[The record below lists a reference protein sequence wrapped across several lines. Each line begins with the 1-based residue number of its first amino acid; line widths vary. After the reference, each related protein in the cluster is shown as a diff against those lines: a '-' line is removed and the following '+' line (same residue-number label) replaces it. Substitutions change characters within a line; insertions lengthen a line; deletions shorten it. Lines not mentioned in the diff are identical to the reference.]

1 MLRHVHVKWSH
12 RTPRALSTC
21 DSMQSALCCK
31 LIVWHTQSSQ
41 VRAWTWKLNLLHP
54 ACGLEFTIF
63 LEHYIPLPGPADT
76 CIAKII
82 MCTEQARSIRV
93 HAYVT
98 SSNTT
103 CAVPMWFNVL
113 VAFCIVCSKFI
124 VCHTQLS
131 WAPKLAKYVPGH
143 ESWICFRLWPGIH
156 DVLLS
161 FLNIAFHS
169 QAQLKQF
176 CQNKLYFFI
185 LIQCN
190 QAWITINF

>member
-1 MLRHVHVKWSH
+1 MCAELNMLRHVHVKWSH

-82 MCTEQARSIRV
+82 MCTEQARSIR
-93 HAYVT
+93 
-98 SSNTT
+98 T
-103 CAVPMWFNVL
+103 CTCDVIEHHVRCAHVIQCTCSILHSVFQIYCVP
-113 VAFCIVCSKFI
+113 
-124 VCHTQLS
+124 HTAQLS
-131 WAPKLAKYVPGH
+131 SQIGQVRAWTWKLNLLQTVAWNSRCFVVFLEHCIPLPGPAETILPK
-143 ESWICFRLWPGIH
+143 
-156 DVLLS
+156 
-161 FLNIAFHS
+161 
-169 QAQLKQF
+169 
-176 CQNKLYFFI
+176 
-185 LIQCN
+185 
-190 QAWITINF
+190 